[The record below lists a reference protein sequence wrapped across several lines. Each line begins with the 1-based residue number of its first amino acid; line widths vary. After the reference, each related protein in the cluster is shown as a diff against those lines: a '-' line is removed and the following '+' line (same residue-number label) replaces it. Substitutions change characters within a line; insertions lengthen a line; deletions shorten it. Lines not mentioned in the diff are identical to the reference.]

1 MKNSKQ
7 FAVRMAAALFI
18 VLVLCTAMAHRI
30 EVLLLTEVRAVTVPP
45 AVKMEDGSTVVKVPP
60 ACVFTNRNGQPCVM
74 LLQRREGTWGTELYV
89 AETSVQIYRADYDFC
104 FLEGNLEGQTLAVY
118 PSRSLSDDETVR
130 CVEE

>member
-18 VLVLCTAMAHRI
+18 ILALCTVLAHRI
-30 EVLLLTEVRAVTVPP
+30 EILLLTEVRTVTVPP
-45 AVKMEDGSTVVKVPP
+45 AIRMEDGSTVVKVSP
-60 ACVFTNRNGQPCVM
+60 ACIFTNRNGQPCVM

-89 AETSVQIYRADYDFC
+89 AETSVQIYSADYDFC
-104 FLEGNLEGQTLAVY
+104 FLEGNLEGQTLAIY